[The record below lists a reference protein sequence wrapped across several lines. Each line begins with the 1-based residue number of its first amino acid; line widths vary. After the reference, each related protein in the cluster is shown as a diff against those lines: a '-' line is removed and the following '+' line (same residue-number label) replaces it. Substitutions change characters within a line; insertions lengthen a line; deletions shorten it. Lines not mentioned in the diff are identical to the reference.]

1 MSDRSSI
8 DLLYSPIA
16 LPEGF
21 DQRLTGRV
29 FAWQWARGFS
39 PLLDLYA
46 FIFLFGGAVCSA
58 IQYSEIEKG
67 RIRFLGNILIAIG
80 TLLPG
85 IGGTFTRFGYV
96 EVLYHGV
103 HWTHVHLLWL
113 LHDEEGSLRIFACK
127 SADLGRVAFAQLIAC
142 SCAEHRRDDA
152 DG

>member
-1 MSDRSSI
+1 MSDASSI

-29 FAWQWARGFS
+29 FASQWARGFS
-39 PLLDLYA
+39 ALLNLYA

-67 RIRFLGNILIAIG
+67 RTRFLGNILIAIG

-85 IGGTFTRFGYV
+85 IGGTFT
-96 EVLYHGV
+96 
-103 HWTHVHLLWL
+103 
-113 LHDEEGSLRIFACK
+113 GSATWR
-127 SADLGRVAFAQLIAC
+127 
-142 SCAEHRRDDA
+142 SCISWSSLDSRSSTLVTT
-152 DG
+152 